1 MKIKSSMESFRSP
14 SPLSLPISPLPHP
27 SFERARDPWI
37 RPSLSLS
44 ILFSIFFEIFVPRSK
59 ENRKRKENRIDFRVS
74 ESSVSFVI
82 HSFNLRE
89 WGGDEDELEISIGG
103 KLSRSVN
110 LYLNHF
116 VPSYQLPFCRN
127 NFTLLLGHSFP
138 SLDPVH
144 PTALTH
150 LPSLSFSFP
159 SLPPSEPRR
168 RQPVPLTGY

>member
-1 MKIKSSMESFRSP
+1 MESFRSP
-14 SPLSLPISPLPHP
+14 SPLSLPISPLPILR
-27 SFERARDPWI
+27 SSARSVDSSV
-37 RPSLSLS
+37 SLSLYS
-44 ILFSIFFEIFVPRSK
+44 FFDFFRNFCSAIEGKSEKERKSDRFSGIRVECFVCY
-59 ENRKRKENRIDFRVS
+59 
-74 ESSVSFVI
+74 SFVQ
-82 HSFNLRE
+82 SSRMG
-89 WGGDEDELEISIGG
+89 GGDEDELEISIGG